1 MIRECLPGCGS
12 DAAWAAQVDVRAL
25 KEALWRATV
34 AEAAASA
41 PNPGAP
47 PAPLS
52 FQAVLAR
59 AVRSPEAARAGRQS
73 DLSVHLCFICA
84 LHLANEH
91 GLRITGA
98 PTLDRLDIDSLP
110 AAR

>member
-1 MIRECLPGCGS
+1 M
-12 DAAWAAQVDVRAL
+12 RAL
-25 KEALWRATV
+25 KEALWHAAL
-34 AEAAASA
+34 AEAATAPDPAAS
-41 PNPGAP
+41 
-47 PAPLS
+47 PAPLD

-59 AVRSPEAARAGRQS
+59 AVRSPEAARAGRQG

-98 PTLDRLDIDSLP
+98 PTLDRLDIGGLP
-110 AAR
+110 AAQ